1 MRAHEFLNEGG
12 MKPISAKHKAALKN
26 VRTSPDQNMYNGNGG
41 AYKNYRFGLAL
52 AGAPDE
58 TVEED
63 NYIAGDPFYAAY
75 TQEEVDMIN
84 HAAQQVGD
92 KSMEVW
98 SDGKSGE
105 GDAVTKVSPVA
116 KPKRN
121 KFGV

>member
-1 MRAHEFLNEGG
+1 
-12 MKPISAKHKAALKN
+12 
-26 VRTSPDQNMYNGNGG
+26 
-41 AYKNYRFGLAL
+41 L

-58 TVEED
+58 TVDAD
-63 NYIAGDPFYAAY
+63 NYIGGDPFYSAY

-84 HAAQQVGD
+84 HAARQVGD

-98 SDGKSGE
+98 TDGNSSE
-105 GDAVTKVSPVA
+105 VEATNVTSPVA

>member
-1 MRAHEFLNEGG
+1 MRASEFLNEDG
-12 MKPISAKHKAALKN
+12 MKPISPKHKAAIKN
-26 VRTSPDQNMYNGNGG
+26 VRTSPDQNMNSGS
-41 AYKNYRFGLAL
+41 AYKHYRFGLAL

-58 TVEED
+58 TVDAD
-63 NYIAGDPFYAAY
+63 NYIGGDPFFAAY

-84 HAAQQVGD
+84 HAARQVGD

-98 SDGKSGE
+98 SDGKSSE
-105 GDAVTKVSPVA
+105 VDAVNKTSPVA

>member
-1 MRAHEFLNEGG
+1 
-12 MKPISAKHKAALKN
+12 MKSISAKHKAAVKN
-26 VRTSPDQNMYNGNGG
+26 VTTFPDQNMNSGS
-41 AYKNYRFGLAL
+41 AYKHYRFGLAL

-58 TVEED
+58 TVDAD
-63 NYIAGDPFYAAY
+63 NYIGGDPFYSAY

-84 HAAQQVGD
+84 HAARQVGD

-98 SDGKSGE
+98 SDGESRE
-105 GDAVTKVSPVA
+105 VEATNVTSPVA